1 MFPPRPPFFFQYWSM
16 QDEDWRSSN
25 ATQQLLDDIQQDMYG
40 HTIAPISLQTSSSSS
55 SSSNS
60 RESSYSRDH
69 QSDSSEKL
77 DHVHV
82 AGEGQACI
90 TYGSEGTLLPLRA
103 GDASHVVRVP
113 SIGSSD
119 GASPSC
125 VAQPSSSS
133 SGSRVVC
140 TPEGQLVVKAT
151 QLPTSM
157 VFTPSSS
164 NSASSSRLSNVSG
177 AATQCSS
184 SPSPAAVTH
193 HAIPLPSSTSQCA
206 STARGRKRVR
216 VVSPTRS
223 DTVDN
228 KVLLQHGENGGVST
242 TTTTTADITSAA
254 SARPSSWCPLGMG
267 LSQIDYN
274 AGAGSSSS
282 SDDEDDENVR
292 RSNQGSV
299 GSAASTGALCAF
311 YDVHPASIR
320 YYLPLRESRVVPSA
334 TLPMAALVSLRAVD
348 AMHRFDVAMLQ
359 TLKLHQPSVL

>member
-1 MFPPRPPFFFQYWSM
+1 M
-16 QDEDWRSSN
+16 QDEDWQSSN

-55 SSSNS
+55 SSSS
-60 RESSYSRDH
+60 RETSYSREH
-69 QSDSSEKL
+69 ESDSSEKVNR
-77 DHVHV
+77 VHV
-82 AGEGQACI
+82 AGDGQALI
-90 TYGSEGTLLPLRA
+90 TYGSEGVLLPLRA

-119 GASPSC
+119 GASSSC

-164 NSASSSRLSNVSG
+164 KSATSSRLSNVSG

-184 SPSPAAVTH
+184 SPSPAAMTH
-193 HAIPLPSSTSQCA
+193 DAIPLPSTSQCA

-228 KVLLQHGENGGVST
+228 KVLLQHG
-242 TTTTTADITSAA
+242 TSAA

-282 SDDEDDENVR
+282 SDDEDDENAR
-292 RSNQGSV
+292 RSDQGSV

-320 YYLPLRESRVVPSA
+320 YYLPLRESRVVPWA